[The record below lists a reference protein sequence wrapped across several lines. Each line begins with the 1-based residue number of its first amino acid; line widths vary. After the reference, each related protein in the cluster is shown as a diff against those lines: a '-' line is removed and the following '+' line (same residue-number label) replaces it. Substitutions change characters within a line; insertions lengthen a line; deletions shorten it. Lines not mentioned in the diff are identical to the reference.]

1 MAKHRK
7 LVTFDWALKRLLRA
21 KANFAVLEGF
31 LSELLK
37 EDITIVEILES
48 ESNKESEDNKFN
60 RTDLIAKDAR
70 GRRILI
76 EVQYTRQ
83 DDYFQRMIYGTTKV
97 LGESLDSGDSYGKL
111 ARVVSV
117 NIVHFD
123 LGIGKDYVYEGQ
135 TEFRGLHLGDTLEL
149 LPRQQKLFDAEKVS
163 DLFPEYYILKVTQFN
178 DVAKDGLDEWMYF
191 LKHGETGEKFR
202 AKGLKE
208 AQEAMDYLRLSDEE
222 RERFDAFVKEQRN
235 RLSEAEST
243 IIRLDQTQAELKAAL
258 RQKEEAL
265 RQKEAALRQKEEALR
280 REEEAQREKEAALR
294 REEEAQREKEAVLE
308 RERELQKRLDALL
321 KKDS

>member
-7 LVTFDWALKRLLRA
+7 LVTFDWALKRLLRSR
-21 KANFAVLEGF
+21 ANFAVLEGF

-37 EDITIVEILES
+37 EDITIDEILES
-48 ESNKESEDNKFN
+48 ESDKADALDKFN
-60 RTDLIAKDAR
+60 RTDLLAKDSQ

-83 DDYFQRMIYGTTKV
+83 DDYFQRMIYGTAKI
-97 LGESLDSGDSYGKL
+97 LCQSLDSGDGYGKL
-111 ARVVSV
+111 ARVISV

-123 LGIGKDYVYEGQ
+123 LGTGQDYVYEGQ
-135 TEFRGLHLGDTLEL
+135 TEFRGLHCGDTLEL
-149 LPRQQKLFDAEKVS
+149 LPRQQKLFQAEKVK
-163 DLFPEYYILKVTQFN
+163 DLFPEYYILKVNQFN

-208 AQEAMDYLRLSDEE
+208 AQEVLDYLSLSDED
-222 RERFDAFVKEQRN
+222 RARFDSFTEEQRV

-243 IIRLDQTQAELKAAL
+243 ILRLDRVETELRETRKREEDALRQAEEAQRQAEEER
-258 RQKEEAL
+258 RQKEEAV
-265 RQKEAALRQKEEALR
+265 REKEELKKQLAALRGVTE
-280 REEEAQREKEAALR
+280 
-294 REEEAQREKEAVLE
+294 
-308 RERELQKRLDALL
+308 
-321 KKDS
+321 

>member
-21 KANFAVLEGF
+21 KANYAVLEGF

-37 EDITIVEILES
+37 EDITIESILES
-48 ESNKESEDNKFN
+48 ESNKEAEDDKFN
-60 RTDLIAKDAR
+60 RTDLLAKDSK

-83 DDYFQRMIYGTTKV
+83 DDYFQRMVYGTAKV
-97 LGESLDSGDSYGKL
+97 IGQSLASGDSYGRL

-123 LGIGKDYVYEGQ
+123 LGIGKDYVYEGR
-135 TEFRGLHLGDTLEL
+135 TEFKGLHLGDTLEL
-149 LPRQQKLFDAEKVS
+149 LPRQQELFESEKVS

-178 DVAKDGLDEWMYF
+178 DVARDGLDEWMYF
-191 LKHGETGEKFR
+191 LKHGETGGKVR

-208 AQEAMDYLRLSDEE
+208 AQEAMDYMRLSEAE

-243 IIRLDQTQAELKAAL
+243 IIRLDKKEAELKEAL
-258 RQKEEAL
+258 RRVEEAL
-265 RQKEAALRQKEEALR
+265 RRVEEARREKEEALR
-280 REEEAQREKEAALR
+280 REQEALD
-294 REEEAQREKEAVLE
+294 
-308 RERELQKRLDALL
+308 RERDLQKRLEALL
-321 KKDS
+321 KKNSN

>member
-7 LVTFDWALKRLLRA
+7 LVTFDWALKRLLRS

-37 EDITIVEILES
+37 EDITIESILES
-48 ESNKESEDNKFN
+48 ESNKEAEDDKFN
-60 RTDLIAKDAR
+60 RTDLLTKDST

-83 DDYFQRMIYGTTKV
+83 DDYFQRMVYGTAKI
-97 LGESLDSGDSYGKL
+97 LSESLASGDSYGKL

-123 LGIGKDYVYEGQ
+123 LGSGQDYVYEGQ
-135 TEFRGLHLGDTLEL
+135 TEFRGLHCGDLLQL
-149 LPRQQKLFDAEKVS
+149 LPQQKKLFEAEKVR
-163 DLFPEYYILKVTQFN
+163 DLFPEYYILKVNQFN

-191 LKHGETGEKFR
+191 LKHGEAGDKFR

-208 AQEAMDYLRLSDEE
+208 AQEAMDYLRLSEE
-222 RERFDAFVKEQRN
+222 QREQFDAFVKEQRN
-235 RLSEAEST
+235 RLSDAEST
-243 IIRLDQTQAELKAAL
+243 IMRADRAEAELKEAQREKEKAQREKEKAQ
-258 RQKEEAL
+258 RQKE
-265 RQKEAALRQKEEALR
+265 KALR
-280 REEEAQREKEAALR
+280 REEKALREKEEAQREKEEILR
-294 REEEAQREKEAVLE
+294 
-308 RERELQKRLDALL
+308 RERELQSRLDALL
-321 KKDS
+321 QDDSA